1 MMQPFDWLVQEYLP
15 QLLDSFFNPQKR
27 VSIGYLLIALLIAI
41 CWSVWVR
48 NECSFKGLKK
58 VCRSLFSPKIW
69 FSKSA
74 LSDYKLMFINRAI
87 MMLISPAMFSKLAA
101 ATFFYFLFID
111 VFQNTPAILETW
123 PLWMAPVLY
132 TVFLFLFDDFSRFF
146 VHRCLHRWPLLWAF
160 HKIHH
165 TAETLTPFTVY
176 RTHPIEGIIFGL
188 RATFVQ
194 AVSISLFVSL
204 FGKNIDLVE
213 IFGVNF
219 LLFIFNVTGSNL
231 RHSHVSIRYPR
242 ILEHILISPAQHQVH
257 HSIDPQHHDCNYGA
271 AFAIWDLFGK
281 SLKLSQKSHN
291 LRFGIIDDYKFREHT
306 LKELYLNP
314 FVEVRTL
321 LSRLI

>member
-1 MMQPFDWLVQEYLP
+1 MFQPFDWLVQEYLP
-15 QLLDSFFNPQKR
+15 QLLDSFLNPQKR
-27 VSIGYLLIALLIAI
+27 VSLGYLLITLLIAL
-41 CWSVWVR
+41 CWSVR
-48 NECSFKGLKK
+48 LTKEPTFKGLRK
-58 VCRSLFSPKIW
+58 VWRSLFAPKIW

-74 LSDYKLMFINRAI
+74 LCDYKLMFINRAI
-87 MMLISPAMFSKLAA
+87 MMLINPAMLSKLAA

-111 VFQNTPAILETW
+111 FFKNTPAILGTW
-123 PLWMAPVLY
+123 PLWAAPVFY

-146 VHRCLHRWPLLWAF
+146 VHRCLHRWPPLWAF

-176 RTHPIEGIIFGL
+176 RTHPVEGIIFGL

-219 LLFIFNVTGSNL
+219 LLFIFNITGSNL
-231 RHSHVSIRYPR
+231 RHSHVSIHYPR
-242 ILEHILISPAQHQVH
+242 ILEYILISPAQHQVH

-271 AFAIWDLFGK
+271 ILAIWDYWGK
-281 SLKLSQKSHN
+281 SLRLSKKLQN
-291 LRFGIIDDYKFREHT
+291 LRFGMIDENNSRVHT
-306 LKELYLNP
+306 LRGLYLNP
-314 FVEVRTL
+314 FVEVRGIVA
-321 LSRLI
+321 RLF